1 MFNVKFSLPR
11 SPHQNLVL
19 SRHLLVDKPYFVL
32 HLRLAVQ
39 ILKLALFYVQGLIEK
54 DEIIKPRDDIDQN
67 KLEDCIILTSL
78 LSCNKPQQIAIKK
91 KLQVHSVSKSS
102 GQIAQCLLF

>member
-1 MFNVKFSLPR
+1 M
-11 SPHQNLVL
+11 
-19 SRHLLVDKPYFVL
+19 LVDDHTKTLFCFAPKVGCTN
-32 HLRLAVQ
+32 
-39 ILKLALFYVQGLIEK
+39 LKLALFYVQGLLEK